1 MRAARGT
8 AGQGNMTRIYIGGGR
23 KLGIGPGD
31 IVGAITGE
39 AGISGRALGAINMTD
54 KFGTVEV
61 PADQADAIIRALR
74 TTTIKGQKVT
84 VKRDGDDSSG
94 TAARDR

>member
-1 MRAARGT
+1 M
-8 AGQGNMTRIYIGGGR
+8 AGQGNMARIYIGGGR

-39 AGISGRALGAINMTD
+39 AGINGRALGAINMTD
-54 KFGTVEV
+54 KFATVEV
-61 PADQADAIIRALR
+61 PEDQADAIIRALR

-84 VKRDGDDSSG
+84 IKRDGDAPRG
-94 TAARDR
+94 